1 MRIAPVVVILLL
13 LCGGGVFAESQPVTE
28 KNINSKPN
36 TEQLQRGSEKL
47 PFIVKTIQPPKSQ
60 EESEKDTEERKD
72 RKILNVLTFSLAGI
86 GVMQLIVFG
95 LQARRLRE
103 TVEATEKAA
112 EATKK
117 QTEVAINEFISTH
130 RPKIIVRSVT
140 IEPPTHPTLPI
151 EGGKPLKVQGVV
163 VNIGDTPTEIIES
176 NITILVGGPKFNAR
190 TPFGPASNNING
202 IKLFPGGAWSF
213 LVTAEQIDFKNAPEI
228 ISLKQGEKTIYFFG
242 FISYRD
248 DIGNMRRT
256 AFCRKYNPETERFDQ
271 TNDPDYEYTD

>member
-1 MRIAPVVVILLL
+1 MRIALVVLFL
-13 LCGGGVFAESQPVTE
+13 LCGASVFAKPQPVTE
-28 KNINSKPN
+28 KAINSKPN
-36 TEQLQRGSEKL
+36 TEQIQRGSEKL
-47 PFIVKTIQPPKSQ
+47 PFIVKTSQTPKSQ

-103 TVEATEKAA
+103 TVVATEKAA
-112 EATKK
+112 EAAKK
-117 QTEVAINEFISTH
+117 QTEVAINEFVSTH
-130 RPKIIVRSVT
+130 RPKVIVRSVT
-140 IEPPTHPTLPI
+140 IEPPTHPALPI
-151 EGGKPLKVQGVV
+151 EEGVPIKIRGTV

-176 NITILVGGPKFNAR
+176 NITILVAGPTFYVR
-190 TPFGPASNNING
+190 TPFGPADNSING
-202 IKLFPGGAWSF
+202 RKLVPGGAWTF
-213 LVTAEQIDFKNAPEI
+213 WVTADQVDFDNTPKIVA
-228 ISLKQGEKTIYFFG
+228 LQRGEKVIYFFG

-271 TNDPDYEYTD
+271 TNDPDYEYAD